1 MKISGFQNKKKLLKL
16 ASNHNWVLYEFDKVL
31 VDDTKN
37 ATKIKSSEYQNI
49 GNYPIIDQ
57 GKNYISGYTNNES
70 GLYKNNPCILFGDHT
85 KVFKY
90 IDFPMYI
97 GADGVK
103 VLKLNEKIRK
113 DSINIKY
120 LYYFLK
126 TVDLPNEGYSRHFK
140 YLKQI
145 IIPIPTIDI
154 QNKIVDVLEKSKAV
168 IDIRKEQ
175 IEVLDN
181 LIYSIFYN
189 MFGHPFLNNK
199 KFEFK
204 SLGYVS
210 DVNPQKTE
218 INNIDKS
225 EIVSFIPMENIGVNG
240 EIYINDSDKLENV
253 YSNYTYFKENDV
265 LFAKITPCMENGKGA
280 IARNLINGIG
290 FGSTEFHVMRSK
302 DGESTPEWIYYV
314 TRLDIFRKT
323 AEGKMTG
330 SAGQRRVGTSFLENI
345 KIAVPPIELQNKF
358 AEIVDKIEKEKE
370 LLKQSLEQLETNF
383 KALEQKAFNGELFN

>member
-1 MKISGFQNKKKLLKL
+1 MKIKEFANIISGSTPKTGVPEYWDGELLWITPAEIK
-16 ASNHNWVLYEFDKVL
+16 
-31 VDDTKN
+31 DDD
-37 ATKIKSSEYQNI
+37 IYI
-49 GNYPIIDQ
+49 GNTSRKITEEGAKSASLKEMKRNTVLLTSRAPI
-57 GKNYISGYTNNES
+57 GKVAIVD
-70 GLYKNNPCILFGDHT
+70 K
-85 KVFKY
+85 
-90 IDFPMYI
+90 PMYCNQ
-97 GADGVK
+97 GFKNLECD
-103 VLKLNEKIRK
+103 E
-113 DSINIKY
+113 SIVNPKY
-120 LYYFLK
+120 LYYWLSSRK
-126 TVDLPNEGYSRHFK
+126 EYLNDLGRGATFK
-140 YLKQI
+140 EISKGI
-145 IIPIPTIDI
+145 VGNIDVPIYDLHI
-154 QNKIVDVLEKSKAV
+154 QEKIVKVLDKSKE
-168 IDIRKEQ
+168 IIKQRKDQ

-323 AEGKMTG
+323 AEAKMTG

-358 AEIVDKIEKEKE
+358 AEIVNKIEKEKE

-383 KALEQKAFNGELFN
+383 KALQQKAFNGELFN